1 MTDEDGIQLDTY
13 IDRLLAGPDA
23 GPAAVEALPDVEDGM
38 AQTATRLRAELVRFH
53 PSFRFEE
60 RLSRRLFEVA
70 DAQWRGVAGARHQL
84 LRPVALV
91 AAPGA
96 AGSGVSGAS
105 AIVGGGRAGQDDRH
119 RGLLVGGAIA
129 SGVIASGVS
138 LAGAGIVAWRRTRA
152 LHRLGRL
159 I

>member
-1 MTDEDGIQLDTY
+1 
-13 IDRLLAGPDA
+13 
-23 GPAAVEALPDVEDGM
+23 M
-38 AQTATRLRAELVRFH
+38 AETATRLRAELVRFH

-60 RLSRRLFEVA
+60 RLARRLMEVA
-70 DAQWRGVAGARHQL
+70 EAQWRGVLVDRERLVQ
-84 LRPVALV
+84 PVVLAV
-91 AAPGA
+91 APGA
-96 AGSGVSGAS
+96 TGVA
-105 AIVGGGRAGQDDRH
+105 VGGHSGSAGGRDAVSEDRH

-138 LAGAGIVAWRRTRA
+138 LAGAGIVAWRRARA

>member
-1 MTDEDGIQLDTY
+1 MSDEDGIQLDTY
-13 IDRLLAGPDA
+13 IDRLLAGPEA
-23 GPAAVEALPDVEDGM
+23 GPSAVEALPAVEEGM
-38 AQTATRLRAELVRFH
+38 AETATRLRTELVRFH

-60 RLSRRLFEVA
+60 RLARRLMEVA
-70 DAQWRGVAGARHQL
+70 EAQWRGVLVGREQFAQ
-84 LRPVALV
+84 PVVLA

-96 AGSGVSGAS
+96 TGLRGA
-105 AIVGGGRAGQDDRH
+105 GRAGIAEGRHTVPDDRH

-138 LAGAGIVAWRRTRA
+138 LAGAGIVAWRRARA